1 MEKKERRQKVAE
13 RLSDENTLQFY
24 QKILEGSREAIIV
37 SQSRLCG
44 NFFGSLK
51 IDVSHRLANHF
62 FEFHP

>member
-1 MEKKERRQKVAE
+1 MLQGDTV
-13 RLSDENTLQFY
+13 RLKCHFKTFDGQLVDPIE
-24 QKILEGSREAIIV
+24 